1 MDKTI
6 KDLYHGRINP
16 VEKPVEPGTEIASAM
31 AAITERE
38 ERLRAVL
45 PSEARQALDELME
58 AHRTLLYQSSEER
71 FVDGFKLGARL
82 AIEMLIRNSGALPE
96 T

>member
-16 VEKPVEPGTEIASAM
+16 VEKPVEPGTEIDSSIL
-31 AAITERE
+31 AIANHE
-38 ERLRAVL
+38 EQLRAIL
-45 PSEARQALDELME
+45 PEGTKQALDSLME
-58 AHRTLLYQSSEER
+58 LHRNMLYQSSEER
-71 FVDGFKLGARL
+71 FVDGFKLGAKL
-82 AIEMLIRNSGALPE
+82 AIEMLIRDGGALQE